1 LLLAMRALEHRM
13 DRMNR
18 VPQGVASEL
27 TELTAD
33 GVIFWHLSFAEQ
45 SDLWCL
51 VFELSDGFHLVLDD
65 DPLGTA
71 AYTLSEQHVDI
82 AAVVNRA
89 DRLKGSLLHC
99 GWKEIDVE

>member
-1 LLLAMRALEHRM
+1 MRALEHRM

-18 VPQGVASEL
+18 VPRAFASDL

-33 GVIFWHLSFAEQ
+33 GVIFWHLTFSGQ

-51 VFELSDGFHLVLDD
+51 VFELSDRFHLVLDD
-65 DPLGTA
+65 DPVGTA
-71 AYTLSEQHVDI
+71 AYMLSEQHVDI

-89 DRLKGSLLHC
+89 ERLKGSFLRC
-99 GWKEIDVE
+99 GWKEVDVE